1 MINKNPLKEDFIKVL
16 FINSKM
22 AAKSKFKDFYSS
34 IAPGFFMIGYVIGT
48 GSVTTMA
55 VSGAR
60 FGMSLTWALALSCLF
75 TAFLMIA
82 ISRLTIVSGKT
93 LIYNF
98 RQHIHPGLGIFMI
111 AALMVTAITSIMGV
125 TAIVSSI
132 FQEWTKPIT
141 EDQLGVDP
149 LLSSAVMLGI
159 LYGLFWIGKNQTFLG
174 FLTVMV
180 GIMAICFIL
189 TMLIVIPG
197 PAVIA
202 EGLIPR
208 IPEVGEPHMVI
219 AGMVGTTMAG
229 ICLISRSTT
238 VKEMGWQIKDLKTER
253 RDSSLSMFLTF
264 LISMA
269 IIASAAGTLHLKGI
283 PINNAREMLYTL
295 EPLIGRF
302 AVSVFAMGIL
312 SAGFSSIFPNMI
324 ILPWLLN
331 DYRDKSESLRK
342 PGFRMVVFLITLAG
356 LTIPF
361 FGGEP
366 ILLMILSQAVSPLI
380 MPILVGALF
389 YLMNS
394 PKVMKGYKPG
404 ILLNAAVFMALLFSL
419 AIGIISFQGFFELFQ

>member
-1 MINKNPLKEDFIKVL
+1 
-16 FINSKM
+16 
-22 AAKSKFKDFYSS
+22 
-34 IAPGFFMIGYVIGT
+34 
-48 GSVTTMA
+48 
-55 VSGAR
+55 
-60 FGMSLTWALALSCLF
+60 
-75 TAFLMIA
+75 
-82 ISRLTIVSGKT
+82 
-93 LIYNF
+93 
-98 RQHIHPGLGIFMI
+98 
-111 AALMVTAITSIMGV
+111 
-125 TAIVSSI
+125 
-132 FQEWTKPIT
+132 
-141 EDQLGVDP
+141 
-149 LLSSAVMLGI
+149 
-159 LYGLFWIGKNQTFLG
+159 
-174 FLTVMV
+174 
-180 GIMAICFIL
+180 
-189 TMLIVIPG
+189 
-197 PAVIA
+197 
-202 EGLIPR
+202 
-208 IPEVGEPHMVI
+208 VGEPHMVI